1 MNRSIFKNTLRSI
14 WKTKGRFLA
23 IFAIIALGSG
33 FFAGVKV
40 TSPDMKLTAD
50 AYYKDTHLADLHL
63 KSTVGF
69 SRAEV
74 QKLAQRQGIAGCYG
88 GYSTDQ
94 YLHAEDTASAIA
106 RIWSV
111 DFTQVGTGSP
121 QEGRWPEQPDECL
134 IEVRTPGEFKV
145 GDTLTLDPA
154 KAEEPV
160 TDTLKT
166 DTFTIVGV
174 ADWSMYVDFERG
186 TTTVGNGKVESYIL
200 VPPGA
205 FTLEVYTDVFL
216 TLEDTRKLYAYDQV
230 YTDTVQERIWMR
242 VGKPMNPASRSWR
255 ISWLLPG
262 RSWRMAERIW
272 MRRSV
277 SLQTSRR
284 NWSRERRPWQPP
296 RSSWMPRQAPSRPS
310 RQHFSRRSRPCRM
323 RCSFPRIC

>member
-121 QEGRWPEQPDECL
+121 QDLNTPTLREGRWPEQPDECL

-200 VPPGA
+200 VPQGA
-205 FTLEVYTDVFL
+205 FNLEVYTDVFL

-230 YTDTVQERIWMR
+230 YTDTVQAYAEQLE
-242 VGKPMNPASRSWR
+242 ADA
-255 ISWLLPG
+255 PG
-262 RSWRMAERIW
+262 IYC
-272 MRRSV
+272 
-277 SLQTSRR
+277 L
-284 NWSRERRPWQPP
+284 REEQLRADAQ
-296 RSSWMPRQAPSRPS
+296 
-310 RQHFSRRSRPCRM
+310 
-323 RCSFPRIC
+323 